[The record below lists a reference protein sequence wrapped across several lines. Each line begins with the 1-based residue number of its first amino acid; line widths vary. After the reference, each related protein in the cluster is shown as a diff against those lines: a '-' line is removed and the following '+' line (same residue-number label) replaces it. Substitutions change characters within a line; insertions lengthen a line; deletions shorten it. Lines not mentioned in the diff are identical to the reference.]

1 VTAATH
7 VRDRGLDADERR
19 LQIHVE
25 QGVPVRRGRRRHRR
39 TGERGGVVDED
50 VEAAERPRG
59 GSHEPA
65 RRTIVTQIRVQG
77 EGPPTAPLQVAH
89 GCARGHGRAVIP
101 DHDVEAGVSQAKRDL
116 APEPNGAAGHERASP
131 RLGFAVPHVIF
142 EAVMKTWLKV
152 RLIAGFFVT
161 VPAVA
166 TAWILWAFWSWIDD
180 RFAPIY
186 ERMLGRA
193 VPGLGFLTAVVL
205 MLSMGIVARNV
216 VGRRVLAFGDSWLHR
231 VPVFRLLY
239 PSVKMLIDSFSPE
252 RRSSF
257 KAVVL
262 VQHPREGTYA
272 FGFVTSQVLLE
283 APAGKGEMVTVFVPS
298 NNLYLGDIIMVP
310 DEDII
315 HTGLSVE
322 EGIRIILSAGTATP
336 PRLPRI

>member
-1 VTAATH
+1 
-7 VRDRGLDADERR
+7 
-19 LQIHVE
+19 
-25 QGVPVRRGRRRHRR
+25 
-39 TGERGGVVDED
+39 
-50 VEAAERPRG
+50 
-59 GSHEPA
+59 
-65 RRTIVTQIRVQG
+65 
-77 EGPPTAPLQVAH
+77 
-89 GCARGHGRAVIP
+89 
-101 DHDVEAGVSQAKRDL
+101 
-116 APEPNGAAGHERASP
+116 
-131 RLGFAVPHVIF
+131 
-142 EAVMKTWLKV
+142 MKNWLKV

-161 VPAVA
+161 VPAIA
-166 TAWILWAFWSWIDD
+166 TGWILYAFWSWIDS

-186 ERMLGRA
+186 ERILGRP
-193 VPGLGFLTAVVL
+193 VEGWGLGFLTAVVL
-205 MLSMGIVARNV
+205 ILLFGIVARNV
-216 VGRRVLAFGDSWLHR
+216 AGRRVLAFGDRWLHR

-252 RRSSF
+252 RRNSF

-298 NNLYLGDIIMVP
+298 NNLYLGDIIVVP
-310 DEDII
+310 DADVI